1 MYFQLIV
8 SALSKASPH
17 TVFAPLSP
25 RHDLYFAEIIVLSF
39 SGT

>member
-8 SALSKASPH
+8 SAFSKASPH

-25 RHDLYFAEIIVLSF
+25 RHNLIFCWDYCFRF